1 MKRICLSFAALCFS
15 LTLCRAASERTFER
29 TLSVSGP
36 VSLDINTDS
45 GGIEVTRGAPGAVHI
60 RGYLR
65 SSHGWFDDGGGN
77 VDDRMRRLADNPPI
91 QQSGNTLRL
100 GYVSDKWLL
109 KGISLRFEIS
119 APPDTQVRARV
130 DSGGI
135 RVDGL
140 KGPIDCRADS
150 GGIDVSNVDADVR
163 AETDSG
169 GIHIHDIRGPVYAK
183 ADSGGIDALNIHG
196 AIDVSTD
203 SGGIHMS
210 QTSPAPVHAR
220 ADSGGA
226 SLRLAPGAGY
236 DVKLHSDS
244 GRVQVAEM
252 TVHGTISE
260 HRYEGTVRGGGPR
273 VDIDVDSGNIDV
285 E

>member
-1 MKRICLSFAALCFS
+1 MKRFFLSLAAVCFS
-15 LTLCRAASERTFER
+15 LTLGRAQSERTFER
-29 TLSVSGP
+29 SLNVSGP

-45 GGIEVTRGAPGAVHI
+45 GGIEVTRGSPGGVHI

-65 SSHGWFDDGGGN
+65 ASHGWFEGGGD

-91 QQSGNTLRL
+91 QQSGNTIRL
-100 GYVSDKWLL
+100 GYVNDKLLL

-135 RVDGL
+135 RVEGV
-140 KGPIDCRADS
+140 KGPIDCKADS
-150 GGIDVSNVDADVR
+150 GGIDISSADADVR

-169 GIHIHDIRGPVYAK
+169 GIHIHDIRGPVYAR
-183 ADSGGIDALNIHG
+183 ADSGGIDALNIRG

-210 QTSPAPVHAR
+210 QTAPAPVRAR

-226 SLRLAPGAGY
+226 TLRLAPGGGY
-236 DVKLHSDS
+236 DVHLHSDS